1 MIEIGY
7 NFLKKDLNK
16 IRKFKNPTLD
26 IDKNRIKKNSDYKIF
41 LNKNQYNNL
50 IENGNIKYK
59 LTDAKKRMN
68 IQSGDGIASLIQ
80 MALPFVKSFAPKIAS
95 TIGLAGLST
104 GISHGINKA
113 LKKDHIIKISDKQL
127 NDIDKNLEKI
137 NKMKVF
143 DKKITLNQKGSGI
156 FSFLLPMLASTI
168 IPALIPKKRGS
179 GIPDKN
185 DFFEQIKNKYPEL
198 FKKSNYP
205 LSNIFINNLLKN
217 EKSYL
222 STFSKDKIPLI
233 ENNKSLIFNLQNS
246 NEPGSHWISLSRKN
260 NNIFIFDSFGVG
272 HIPKN
277 IYDIYK
283 DFNIITNIYRIQHI
297 NSNLCGLFSILFC
310 LYKVN
315 SKNS

>member
-1 MIEIGY
+1 
-7 NFLKKDLNK
+7 
-16 IRKFKNPTLD
+16 
-26 IDKNRIKKNSDYKIF
+26 
-41 LNKNQYNNL
+41 
-50 IENGNIKYK
+50 
-59 LTDAKKRMN
+59 MN

-80 MALPFVKSFAPKIAS
+80 MALPFVKSVAPKIAS

-113 LKKDHIIKISDKQL
+113 LKKDHIIKVSDKQL
-127 NDIDKNLEKI
+127 DDINKNLEKI

-143 DKKITLNQKGSGI
+143 DKKTTLNQKGSGI

-168 IPALIPKKRGS
+168 IPALIPKKGS
-179 GIPDKN
+179 GIPTS
-185 DFFEQIKNKYPEL
+185 FFSEIKNKYPEL
-198 FKKSNYP
+198 FKKINYP
-205 LSNIFINNLLKN
+205 LSNIFINNLLKD

-222 STFSKDKIPLI
+222 STFSKDEIPLI

-246 NEPGSHWISLSRKN
+246 NQPGSHWIALSRKD
-260 NNIFIFDSFGVG
+260 NNIFIFDSFGIG
-272 HIPKN
+272 HISKN

-283 DFNIITNIYRIQHI
+283 NFNIITNIYRIQDI

-315 SKNS
+315 SKNKFTEFLNLFNVNDYIKNELA